1 MAEQPELKRSLGLID
16 ATSIVAGSMIGS
28 GIFIVSATMSR
39 DLGSSGYL
47 ILAWL
52 ITGLITVFAALS
64 YGELAGMMPKA
75 GGQYVY
81 IQRAFGKPI
90 SFLYGWTVFTVIQT
104 GVIAAVAVT
113 FANYTSVFWPDLNI
127 PFLFFD
133 KAGSFHFLPGAV
145 DALVLQDAKF
155 VIRFAQLFA
164 IVSVI
169 ILTFLNSRGVQ
180 NGKTIQTVFTSAKLL
195 ALFAL
200 IVLGIGIGMKSG
212 MLTANFEN
220 MWDAS
225 NTSFDKESNS
235 WITVPIA
242 GWVLLGVMGATLIN
256 SLFSSDAWNN
266 VTFIAGEIKDPKKN
280 IPRSLFLG
288 TFIVTILYIL
298 ANVAYLSLLPLHGD
312 PAATDT
318 IGQGIQHATNDR
330 VGTSAANMIFGGS
343 AVAIMA
349 VLIMVSTFG
358 CNNGIILSGA
368 RLYYAMS
375 KDGLF
380 FKRTGVL
387 NRFAVPSYALW
398 IQCAWASVLCLS
410 GKYND
415 LLTYA
420 TFASLLFYI
429 LTIAGIFILRKKEP
443 DTERPYK
450 AFGYPVIPALYILVV
465 TAICID
471 LLYYQPV
478 STGIGLGIVMLGLPV
493 YFLTSGRTKTEDL
506 NP

>member
-1 MAEQPELKRSLGLID
+1 MNQQPELKRSLGLID

-28 GIFIVSATMSR
+28 GIFIVSAQMSR
-39 DLGSSGYL
+39 DLGSPGYL

-52 ITGLITVFAALS
+52 VTGLITVFAALS

-90 SFLYGWTVFTVIQT
+90 SFLYGWTVFMVIQT

-113 FANYTSVFWPDLNI
+113 FANYTSVFFPDLNNI
-127 PFLFFD
+127 VLLFD
-133 KAGSFHFLPGAV
+133 KNAGFSFLP
-145 DALVLQDAKF
+145 DMKMALMLKDVQF
-155 VIRFAQLFA
+155 QITFAQLFA
-164 IVSVI
+164 IVMIVL
-169 ILTFLNSRGVQ
+169 LTFINSRGVN
-180 NGKTIQTVFTSAKLL
+180 NGKTIQTIFTSAKLL
-195 ALFAL
+195 SLFAL
-200 IVLGIGIGMKSG
+200 IVLGIAIGMKSG
-212 MLTANFEN
+212 MLSKNFEHA
-220 MWDAS
+220 WDAS
-225 NTSFDKESNS
+225 STSFDEKKGL
-235 WITVPIA
+235 WFTVPIA
-242 GWVLLGVMGATLIN
+242 GFALLGAMGATLIN

-312 PAATDT
+312 PALTDT

-330 VGTSAANMIFGGS
+330 VGTAAANMIFGDS

-349 VLIMVSTFG
+349 VLIMISTFG

-368 RLYYAMS
+368 RLYYAMA

-380 FKRTGVL
+380 FKRTGTL
-387 NRFAVPSYALW
+387 NSSAVPSFGLW
-398 IQCAWASVLCLS
+398 IQCVWACVLCLS

-443 DTERPYK
+443 DADRPYK

-465 TAICID
+465 TAICVD

-478 STGIGLGIVMLGLPV
+478 STGIGLGIVLLGLPV
-493 YFLTSGRTKTEDL
+493 YFLTSKRTDIEST